1 MALWLK
7 SVLLTCLYCKK
18 HQDDCDVWWLRSSA
32 LRRCRG
38 NCGTRN
44 IGLKS
49 FGTFEKQ
56 SLDSNEDW
64 IEFSSLKKTNTGCY
78 DQRCSFQL
86 IFEFRPAQRKKFFV
100 TPSRPL
106 PVKHVRFVDH
116 SRGLG
121 KVWRQR
127 VSELNE
133 SLTGVTEVAC
143 AYGQVET
150 LTTGNPQLKF
160 KEPESNKSNNIV
172 LLMENT
178 NKISLRIDKRWIQR
192 VDCRELSQRWRCN

>member
-7 SVLLTCLYCKK
+7 SVLLTCFHCKK
-18 HQDDCDVWWLRSSA
+18 HQEDCDVWWLKA
-32 LRRCRG
+32 RRCEDVEG
-38 NCGTRN
+38 IVAPA

-56 SLDSNEDW
+56 ALDSNEDW

-86 IFEFRPAQRKKFFV
+86 IFEFRPAQRKKFFI

-106 PVKHVRFVDH
+106 SVKHVRFVDH

-127 VSELNE
+127 VSQLNE

-178 NKISLRIDKRWIQR
+178 NKISLRIVKRWIQC

>member
-7 SVLLTCLYCKK
+7 SVLLTCFYCKK
-18 HQDDCDVWWLRSSA
+18 TQENCEVWWLRSST
-32 LRRCRG
+32 LWRYRG
-38 NCGTRN
+38 NCGT
-44 IGLKS
+44 
-49 FGTFEKQ
+49 FEKKA
-56 SLDSNEDW
+56 LDSNEDW

-86 IFEFRPAQRKKFFV
+86 IFEFRPAQRKEFFI

-127 VSELNE
+127 VSQLNE
-133 SLTGVTEVAC
+133 SLTGVAEVAC

-150 LTTGNPQLKF
+150 LTTGNPELKF
-160 KEPESNKSNNIV
+160 KEPERNKSNNIV

-178 NKISLRIDKRWIQR
+178 DKISLRRDKRWIQC
-192 VDCRELSQRWRCN
+192 VDGRELS